1 MYAYRQQAQVR
12 TLHAVPQ
19 RRTAP
24 ARPVKVQKRKIKKKN
39 PIIEL
44 FRLTVV
50 LSFLIAYSIF
60 VFPTVFNTLIK
71 QVVAPDNIKTT
82 SETEIMSTDVN
93 LYSLAYP
100 VTNYINNDLFNNRLL
115 LTPTIEKAHSEVT
128 TMYHSSE
135 MSGLKKELQNL
146 MAQYPTIK
154 PSIYVWEY
162 EQGRYIDIDADKQYP
177 AASIIKLPVLVR
189 MFKSIEA
196 NQFTI

>member
-1 MYAYRQQAQVR
+1 M
-12 TLHAVPQ
+12 
-19 RRTAP
+19 
-24 ARPVKVQKRKIKKKN
+24 
-39 PIIEL
+39 
-44 FRLTVV
+44 
-50 LSFLIAYSIF
+50 
-60 VFPTVFNTLIK
+60 IK

-189 MFKSIEA
+189 MFKSIEVGMMK
-196 NQFTI
+196 Q